1 MKKNPAR
8 AQKQP
13 MPRIR
18 KTVLLILTAVVV
30 IAAAVSLT
38 VALINRARVNT
49 LVGQQ
54 NYVASKLIE
63 MGSYEDGRILAMKS
77 EQTRSNDTS
86 RTLIVLAAGFS
97 AEYEAGMEAADR
109 YLADRDYDLL
119 SETRTV
125 LEAAAARNAAPETDA
140 SAGGYTASGME
151 TVLDDATRDE
161 LLAVLLR
168 VQGTIKVKK
177 NAAAVQAM
185 QEMLATG
192 SIQTVS
198 VDALQDDSSLLSKK
212 VQTLSAIQRGEY
224 DAAYDAAESLFS
236 ADGSF
241 ENRALL
247 ANLAATGHVAAD
259 NTAQTAETS
268 EKLNRL
274 YVSLSEAQNE
284 YDTMVNTAYDERKQ
298 KTLYDNI
305 LQIETEI
312 ENTLAAMVREPV
324 KRAINFIETT
334 TPVTQRDTTAYRV
347 ELSSLYYRAGDEETA
362 AELIIEDLL
371 DAETVP
377 QNADPVTESLAEIVT
392 QYRASSGGA
401 GRLEERRMIWQR
413 IAQILGIIE
422 NEYDDNNY
430 FTFLGSVLD
439 RVFRGLQIRAVDASD
454 FPTVRVTV
462 NVATDEGG
470 NLGRG
475 DFTVLDMQEKV
486 SGIRMIDAEDI
497 DITSDMSVM
506 LVVDRSGSMGGDPI
520 VHTKSAVVN
529 FVKNTDAAVN
539 MGLVAFDSSAELM
552 SPLGASRTQL
562 LTSVDA
568 VNADGGGTN
577 IQAGLALAGETL
589 GGVPGRRI
597 IILISDGS
605 DGNPDGID
613 AVLESLQQHSICV
626 YTIAFGGADT
636 DYLSYI
642 ADSTGGKFLQSDT
655 STDISGLYE
664 AIGEYMVNDYIIEFD
679 ATVAPED
686 FSRSI
691 RVSLDDSHAVADSD
705 YTVGVAYSSIVDE
718 ANLAPS
724 YNAYRQ
730 TGGSGSGT

>member
-8 AQKQP
+8 APKQP

-30 IAAAVSLT
+30 LAAAVSLT

-63 MGSYEDGRILAMKS
+63 LGSYEDGRILAMKS

-125 LEAAAARNAAPETDA
+125 LQAGAARNAAPETDA
-140 SAGGYTASGME
+140 ANGGYAASGTE
-151 TVLDDATRDE
+151 AVLDDTTRDE

-198 VDALQDDSSLLSKK
+198 ADALKDDSSLLSKK

-224 DAAYDAAESLFS
+224 SAAYDTAESLFS

-247 ANLAATGHVAAD
+247 ANLAATGQVAAD
-259 NTAQTAETS
+259 DTAQTAEMG
-268 EKLNRL
+268 EELNRL
-274 YVSLSEAQNE
+274 YQSLSEAQNE

-305 LQIETEI
+305 QRIEAEI

-334 TPVTQRDTTAYRV
+334 TPITQRDTAAYRV

-371 DAETVP
+371 DAEAVP
-377 QNADPVTESLAEIVT
+377 QNADPVTTCLAEIVT

-430 FTFLGSVLD
+430 FSFLGRVLD

-497 DITSDMSVM
+497 DISSDMSVM
-506 LVVDRSGSMGGDPI
+506 LVVDRSGSMGGEPI
-520 VHTKSAVVN
+520 MHTKSAVIN

-589 GGVPGRRI
+589 GGVMGRRI

-605 DGNPDGID
+605 DGYPDGID

-642 ADSTGGKFLQSDT
+642 ADRTGGKFLQSDT
-655 STDISGLYE
+655 SADISGLYA

-679 ATVAPED
+679 ATTAPDD
-686 FSRSI
+686 FSRNI
-691 RVSLDDSHAVADSD
+691 RISLDESHAVADSD